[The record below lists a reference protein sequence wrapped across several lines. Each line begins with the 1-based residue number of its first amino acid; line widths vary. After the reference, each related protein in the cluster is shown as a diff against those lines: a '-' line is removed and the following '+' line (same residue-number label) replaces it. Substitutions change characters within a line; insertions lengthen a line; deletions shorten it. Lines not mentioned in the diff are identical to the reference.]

1 MKALNSPW
9 VTGGLVVVAVAVVGY
24 QLLSSGRGRG
34 RTSHAQPAAP
44 APPPP
49 AASAATPQNSAPTRF
64 APSKQ
69 YPAAP
74 SNAIDREYVALHFA
88 KWAETGRRDPF
99 LLHRPLNQPKGATNA
114 PSPVSKWKLRAIWR
128 QTGSRV
134 AAINNA
140 IYKEGDVIEGY
151 KIIRIED
158 DVVWFQNPDSLDHLE
173 FPRGAAAPEQP
184 KGTSTI
190 SVETKNKNQP

>member
-1 MKALNSPW
+1 MKALSSPW

-24 QLLSSGRGRG
+24 QVLSSGRGRG

-49 AASAATPQNSAPTRF
+49 AASAPTPQNSAPARS

-69 YPAAP
+69 TTP
-74 SNAIDREYVALHFA
+74 SLSTGIDREYVALHFA
-88 KWAETGRRDPF
+88 NWAETGRRDPF
-99 LLHRPLNQPKGATNA
+99 LLHRPLNQPKAVTNA
-114 PSPVSKWKLRAIWR
+114 PSQVSKWKLRAIWR
-128 QTGSRV
+128 QTGSRI

-158 DVVWFQNPDSLDHLE
+158 EVVWFQNPDSLDHLE
-173 FPRGAAAPEQP
+173 FERRAAAHEQP
-184 KGTSTI
+184 KGANTI
-190 SVETKNKNQP
+190 SVETKNKN